1 MGRKLLLYHH
11 VPTQRT
17 KMERFGVEYLY
28 QQAGRDLDL
37 DLTQADDLT
46 LGDYTDEG
54 FEDLSV
60 TALVSMSEH
69 METCGMGALSPDDKG
84 DDGKEDLG
92 APKDEDDDNND
103 EEPGQ
108 VCMYVCCVCCLSQG
122 NVRVLEVV
130 LPMQESP
137 PVPPMKVLPL

>member
-1 MGRKLLLYHH
+1 MYPPKHNEI
-11 VPTQRT
+11 
-17 KMERFGVEYLY
+17 ERYGVEYLY
-28 QQAGRDLDL
+28 QQVGRDLDL
-37 DLTQADDLT
+37 DLTQADDIT
-46 LGDYTDEG
+46 LDDDTDEG

-69 METCGMGALSPDDKG
+69 MEIFGMRALSPDDEG

-108 VCMYVCCVCCLSQG
+108 VCINALYVVCHKAMSECW
-122 NVRVLEVV
+122 
-130 LPMQESP
+130 
-137 PVPPMKVLPL
+137 K